1 MSTSEGRGGLR
12 AAVVGAGPVGSIH
25 ARALAANDHVELIGI
40 CGRTAPKTEALA
52 AEHGVPAFSS
62 VAEMLQR
69 GRPDLAC
76 VCTGNTEHVQ
86 PVREALGAGVH
97 VFVEKPM
104 AFRID
109 EARSMV
115 ELARERR
122 VHLGVDFNHR
132 FSEPYRRARAFV
144 DGGRIGRPGYLSM
157 KMAGDLYKEITDP
170 YDMLIET
177 QGHCFDML
185 RHFGGEVDE
194 VSALLADPRGI
205 GVYTSAAI
213 GLRFRSGAV
222 GSILGSWDSSYDHP
236 QAQLFE
242 FSGTEGRVVVE
253 NVVDAVRL
261 YEHAVAAYSEW
272 RPSLFDTGRRDFWH
286 TIDAHLAAFV
296 DSIDRGV
303 SPPVTGED
311 GLRALELTFAAI
323 RSHEEHAPIS
333 V

>member
-1 MSTSEGRGGLR
+1 VSFSDGPGAIR

-25 ARALAANDHVELIGI
+25 ARALAAIDRIELIGI
-40 CGRTAPKTEALA
+40 CGRTTPKAEALA
-52 AEHGVPAFSS
+52 AEHRVPAYSS
-62 VAEMLQR
+62 VAEMLQH

-86 PVREALGAGVH
+86 PMREALQAGVH
-97 VFVEKPM
+97 VFVEKPI
-104 AFRID
+104 AFRVE

-115 ELARERR
+115 DLARERGVR
-122 VHLGVDFNHR
+122 LGVDFNHR

-144 DGGRIGRPGYLSM
+144 DDGRIGRPGYLLM
-157 KMAGDLYKEITDP
+157 KMAGDLYKEVADP
-170 YDMLIET
+170 YGMLIET

-194 VSALLADPRGI
+194 VSALLGDPRGM

-242 FSGTEGRVVVE
+242 FSGTDGRVVVE

-261 YEHAVAAYSEW
+261 YDHAEAAYTEW
-272 RPSLFDTGRRDFWH
+272 RPGLFDTKRRDFWH

-296 DSIDRGV
+296 DAIDRGV

-323 RSHEEHAPIS
+323 RSFEERAPVS